1 MELRTSLERTI
12 KVQFDQARKHG
23 IPQWNLLA
31 SRYAATQDY
40 RTHLRFIRI
49 LLHIFFAYTFMGHLL
64 DKVF

>member
-31 SRYAATQDY
+31 SRYAAT
-40 RTHLRFIRI
+40 
-49 LLHIFFAYTFMGHLL
+49 
-64 DKVF
+64 